1 MPSHRAQHNFEST
14 KREISAIVREMK
26 DPRLKSGFI
35 NILKISASSDG
46 SVYNVFVSS
55 LEGIEKSKEAVE
67 ILNSAV
73 GFIRKELGKRLR
85 LRYIPNLNFIPTDAI
100 EHAIEISKKIDD
112 EMISK

>member
-1 MPSHRAQHNFEST
+1 M
-14 KREISAIVREMK
+14 
-26 DPRLKSGFI
+26 
-35 NILKISASSDG
+35 
-46 SVYNVFVSS
+46 
-55 LEGIEKSKEAVE
+55 E

-85 LRYIPNLNFIPTDAI
+85 LRYIPNLNFIPTDAV